1 MEARNW
7 VLLGLVIV
15 FVVAF
20 VKVFADFYHQDKVP
34 FDWVKFIARV
44 AIFGAI
50 STILYIVP
58 IFQIQL
64 FFLPS
69 FVQLHFDE
77 IPAFIAGFAYG
88 PWTAFAILIIK
99 ALIKLPMST
108 TMGVGELADVIY
120 SSAFILPA
128 VWIYQRKRNL
138 KGVAIGFGVST
149 ALQLVVTSVVNVFA
163 MLPFY
168 EFMYGMSYETLLGA
182 CQAVNPAIKDLYW
195 GYTLYVNL
203 PLNLIKNAIVI
214 AVTFVVYRSIH
225 KLLHFDKAPQKF
237 FANSSK
243 PSDDPN
249 KKE

>member
-1 MEARNW
+1 MEARSW
-7 VLLGLVIV
+7 VFLGLVIA
-15 FVVAF
+15 FVVVF
-20 VKVFADFYHQDKVP
+20 VKVFSDFYHQDKVP

-50 STILYIVP
+50 STLLYIVP
-58 IFQIQL
+58 VFQIQL

-108 TMGVGELADVIY
+108 TLGVGELADVIY
-120 SSAFILPA
+120 SSVFILPA
-128 VWIYQRKRNL
+128 VWIYQKKRNL
-138 KGVAIGFGVST
+138 KGVALGFGVST
-149 ALQLVVTSVVNVFA
+149 ALQLVVTSIVNVYA

-168 EFMYGMSYETLLGA
+168 EFMFNMTPAALLGA
-182 CQAVNPAIKDLYW
+182 CQAVNPAIQDLGW

-203 PLNLIKNAIVI
+203 PLNLIKDAIVI
-214 AVTFVVYRSIH
+214 AVTFIVYRSIH
-225 KLLHFDKAPQKF
+225 KLLHFDRSPQKF
-237 FANSSK
+237 FASAPK
-243 PSDDPN
+243 DEPKDP
-249 KKE
+249 KQK